1 MHGSQFCGLIM
12 ISKIF
17 FGLVFFMSSL
27 CALASGPNGKDVN
40 VRTMHVETLEA
51 IEKDGQLVYMSSNGR
66 YLFQGVVTDVWSR
79 KKIKTIADV
88 DYSETHIDL
97 SAISLNIDKL
107 NTIVMGKG
115 KKTVVVY
122 IDPLCQ
128 YCKKFLEAA
137 QSKTDEYTFK
147 IVVIPALG
155 DESNIHSK
163 SLFCA
168 ENKSDALPKLFSRS
182 MVEMTQKPQCDLAQ
196 YDLTLMSASMFKI
209 KSVPWFIA
217 PDGRY
222 GSFSPDG
229 VWDWLSNKGAK

>member
-1 MHGSQFCGLIM
+1 M
-12 ISKIF
+12 ISKF
-17 FGLVFFMSSL
+17 YLGLILFLFSFCV
-27 CALASGPNGKDVN
+27 LASGSTGKDVN

-97 SAISLNIDKL
+97 NAISLNIDRL
-107 NTIVMGKG
+107 NTIVMGNG
-115 KKTVVVY
+115 RKTVVVY
-122 IDPLCQ
+122 IDPLCP
-128 YCKKFLEAA
+128 YCKKFIEKA

-147 IVVIPALG
+147 IVVLPALG

-168 ENKSDALPKLFSRS
+168 ENKSDALLKLLSRS
-182 MVEMTQKPQCDLAQ
+182 MDEMKQKDHCDLAQ
-196 YDLTLMSASMFKI
+196 YDLTLMSANMFKI

-222 GSFSPDG
+222 GSFSPEG
-229 VWDWLSNKGAK
+229 VWDWLSNKGAQ